1 MRRLFTSILLL
12 VYFTVN
18 TGFVINLH
26 YCMDKMASIEL
37 GSSQKEKCGK
47 CGMPA
52 SKKAG
57 CCHDVIK
64 VVKLN
69 IDQVQVY
76 SVAYNVMTPTL
87 LLLSFFI
94 EAPLRNACLSLSHKA
109 HAPPLIY
116 QHDLYLTNCVFRI

>member
-1 MRRLFTSILLL
+1 
-12 VYFTVN
+12 
-18 TGFVINLH
+18 
-26 YCMDKMASIEL
+26 L
-37 GSSQKEKCGK
+37 GSNQKEKCGK

-69 IDQVQVY
+69 VDQVQVY
-76 SVAYNVMTPTL
+76 SLAYNVIQTPTFL
-87 LLLSFFI
+87 PPSFFI
-94 EAPLRNACLSLSHKA
+94 EAPLRNACLSLSDKA